1 MDRKDFNFDFDFE
14 KEYGFDP
21 KTLEGPE
28 YDGELS
34 IDQLGF
40 DLNDPIFDEEPLSI
54 TTETSDPA
62 PEVDIPDAGFPT
74 DIPQISGEAFP
85 SDEFD
90 LDGFS
95 LESLELSDDDTDDM
109 ILDDMDLDNFDLIHL
124 EKERPQEAYLPEE
137 EAVPQDMLIA
147 EEVSLPQDLFD
158 PQEPLDPQAPLLPLD
173 GEVSQVES
181 TEDIMPPLEIEEAP
195 QAAADENEAPRP
207 ERRRETQRE
216 KRQRI
221 RKFKEEKLPRIIAAV
236 AAGIMVFLALGAVIR
251 GFINKA
257 ANDKAQSGAEANAQS
272 AAQKL
277 DAEAQR
283 LLNEAAA
290 LAAGYDYESAIAT
303 LDSFSG
309 EMSAYPEMISNRSAY
324 NQAQSQ
330 LVAWSDPS
338 KVPNLSFHVLIADPG
353 RAFTNASLG
362 KKYNQNFVTTDE
374 FSKILQQLYD
384 NGYVLVSMEDVFT
397 ETTSESGVTTY
408 AANTIYLPSNKKPI
422 MITETLVNYLG
433 YMIDGDGDGVA
444 DKGGAGFASRLVL
457 QNGEIKAEL
466 VTSTGETIVG
476 DYDLVPILNAFIKEH
491 PDFSYRGARAILGVC
506 GHEGV
511 FGYRTNKSVINTKG
525 QAYYDEQVAG
535 AKEVVAALKAEGY
548 EIACYTYENIPY
560 ATSDATKI
568 KNDLT
573 KWSEEVKPILGD
585 VDVLIYAQTSDIN
598 DYTGSKYNVVY
609 SSGFR
614 YFINSAKSPWVEIST
629 NHVRQSRLMVTGT
642 NMAYYADMFS
652 GYFNAMAVLNSARG
666 TVPN

>member
-40 DLNDPIFDEEPLSI
+40 DLNDPIFDEEPQSVSAP
-54 TTETSDPA
+54 ESDPEVSIPEA
-62 PEVDIPDAGFPT
+62 PVSEDVPKRFDEDFSGDLPN
-74 DIPQISGEAFP
+74 ISGEAFP
-85 SDEFD
+85 SDDFE

-95 LESLELSDDDTDDM
+95 LENLELGDMDTDDL
-109 ILDDMDLDNFDLIHL
+109 ILDDMALDTLDVTHPEMELPREEYLPDAEAAPHDGFLPL
-124 EKERPQEAYLPEE
+124 ESELPQEESAED
-137 EAVPQDMLIA
+137 VML
-147 EEVSLPQDLFD
+147 
-158 PQEPLDPQAPLLPLD
+158 
-173 GEVSQVES
+173 
-181 TEDIMPPLEIEEAP
+181 PLEIEEDSQDDA
-195 QAAADENEAPRP
+195 QAAAEPRP
-207 ERRRETQRE
+207 ERRRETRRE

-221 RKFKEEKLPRIIAAV
+221 RRFKEEKLPKIIAAV
-236 AAGIMVFLALGAVIR
+236 AAGIMVFLALGAIIR
-251 GFINKA
+251 GFVNKA
-257 ANDKAQSGAEANAQS
+257 ANDKAQAGAEASSQS
-272 AAQKL
+272 AAQQQ

-283 LLNEAAA
+283 LLAEAAS
-290 LAAGYDYESAIAT
+290 LAAGYDYEAAIAT

-309 EMSAYPEMISNRSAY
+309 EMSAYPQMIADRSSY
-324 NQAQSQ
+324 NQSLSQ

-338 KVPNLSFHVLIADPG
+338 KIPNLSFHVLIADPG

-362 KKYNQNFVTTDE
+362 KKYNQNFVTIDE

-384 NGYVLVSMEDVFT
+384 NGYVLVSMEDVFV
-397 ETTSESGVTTY
+397 ESTSQSGVTTY
-408 AANTIYLPSNKKPI
+408 APNTIYLPSDKKPI
-422 MITETLVNYLG
+422 MITETLVNYLA
-433 YMIDGDGDGVA
+433 YMIDSDNDGAA

-476 DYDLVPILNAFIKEH
+476 DYDLVPILNSFIQEH
-491 PDFSYRGARAILGVC
+491 PDFSYRGARAMLGIC

-511 FGYRTNKSVINTKG
+511 FGYRTNKGVINTKG

-560 ATSDATKI
+560 GSSDATKI

-573 KWSEEVKPILGD
+573 KWSEEVKPIVGE
-585 VDVLIYAQTSDIN
+585 VDILIYAQTSDIS

-614 YFINSAKSPWVEIST
+614 YFINNASSPWAEITT
-629 NHVRQSRLMVTGT
+629 NYVRQSRLMVTGT
-642 NMAYYADMFS
+642 NMAYYSDMFS

>member
-1 MDRKDFNFDFDFE
+1 MDRKDFDFDFDFE

-40 DLNDPIFDEEPLSI
+40 DLNDPIFDEEPLSAGSEASVHDVPVSVVEDAI
-54 TTETSDPA
+54 PSDDFSG
-62 PEVDIPDAGFPT
+62 DIPE
-74 DIPQISGEAFP
+74 ISGEAFP
-85 SDEFD
+85 ADDFELED
-90 LDGFS
+90 FS
-95 LESLELSDDDTDDM
+95 LENLELNDDDADDL
-109 ILDDMDLDNFDLIHL
+109 ILDDMNLDTADLIHL
-124 EKERPQEAYLPEE
+124 EVEPSQEEYLPQEETA
-137 EAVPQDMLIA
+137 AQDMF
-147 EEVSLPQDLFD
+147 P
-158 PQEPLDPQAPLLPLD
+158 PLD
-173 GEVSQVES
+173 GALPQAETPE
-181 TEDIMPPLEIEEAP
+181 EAMPPLEIDEEPEVPSEEAAVP
-195 QAAADENEAPRP
+195 HP
-207 ERRRETQRE
+207 ERRRETRRE

-221 RKFKEEKLPRIIAAV
+221 RKFKEEKLPKLIAAV
-236 AAGIMVFLALGAVIR
+236 AAGIMVFLALGAMIR
-251 GFINKA
+251 GFIDKA
-257 ANDKAQSGAEANAQS
+257 ANDKAQAGAQESAQS
-272 AAQKL
+272 AAQQQ
-277 DAEAQR
+277 DIEAQR
-283 LLNEAAA
+283 LLAEAAA
-290 LAAGYDYESAIAT
+290 LAAGYDYEAAIAT

-309 EMSAYPEMISNRSAY
+309 EMSAYPEMISNRSSY
-324 NQAQSQ
+324 NQSLSQ

-338 KVPNLSFHVLIADPG
+338 KVANLSFHVLIADPG

-362 KKYNQNFVTTDE
+362 KKYNQNFVTIDE

-384 NGYVLVSMEDVFT
+384 NGYVLVSMEDVFA

-408 AANTIYLPSNKKPI
+408 TANTIYLPSDKKPI
-422 MITETLVNYLG
+422 MITETLVNYLA

-457 QNGEIKAEL
+457 QNGEIKAEM
-466 VTSTGETIVG
+466 VNSSGETIVG
-476 DYDLVPILNAFIKEH
+476 DFDLVPILNAFIKEH
-491 PDFSYRGARAILGVC
+491 PDFSYRGARAMLGVC

-535 AKEVVAALKAEGY
+535 AKEIVAALKADGY
-548 EIACYTYENIPY
+548 EIACYSYENIPY
-560 ATSDATKI
+560 GSSDATKI

-585 VDVLIYAQTSDIN
+585 VDTLIYAQTSDIE

-614 YFINSAKSPWVEIST
+614 YFINHASNPWAEIST

-642 NMAYYADMFS
+642 NMAYYANMFS
-652 GYFNAMAVLNSARG
+652 SYFNAMAVLNSARG
-666 TVPN
+666 TVPT

>member
-34 IDQLGF
+34 IDQLDF
-40 DLNDPIFDEEPLSI
+40 DLNDPIFDEEPQSV
-54 TTETSDPA
+54 SA
-62 PEVDIPDAGFPT
+62 PESAPEASIPELPVSEDVPKRFDEDFSEDVPNS
-74 DIPQISGEAFP
+74 PGEAFP
-85 SDEFD
+85 SDDFE

-95 LESLELSDDDTDDM
+95 LENLELGDMDTDNL
-109 ILDDMDLDNFDLIHL
+109 ILDDMALDTLDVTHPEMEL
-124 EKERPQEAYLPEE
+124 PQEEYLPDA
-137 EAVPQDMLIA
+137 EAA
-147 EEVSLPQDLFD
+147 
-158 PQEPLDPQAPLLPLD
+158 PLD
-173 GEVSQVES
+173 GFLPLENTLPQEES
-181 TEDIMPPLEIEEAP
+181 AEDAMPPLEIEEDSQDDT
-195 QAAADENEAPRP
+195 QAAAEPRP
-207 ERRRETQRE
+207 ERRRETRRE

-221 RKFKEEKLPRIIAAV
+221 RKFKEEKLPKIIAAV
-236 AAGIMVFLALGAVIR
+236 AAGIMVFLALGATIR
-251 GFINKA
+251 GFVNKA
-257 ANDKAQSGAEANAQS
+257 SNNKAQVGAEASSQS
-272 AAQKL
+272 AAQQQ

-283 LLNEAAA
+283 LLAEAASQ
-290 LAAGYDYESAIAT
+290 AAGYDYEAAIAT

-309 EMSAYPEMISNRSAY
+309 EMSAYPQMVSDRSSY
-324 NQAQSQ
+324 NQSLSQ

-338 KVPNLSFHVLIADPG
+338 KIPNLSFHVLIADPG

-362 KKYNQNFVTTDE
+362 KKYNQNFVTIDE

-384 NGYVLVSMEDVFT
+384 NGYVLVSMEDVFV
-397 ETTSESGVTTY
+397 ESTSQSGVTTY
-408 AANTIYLPSNKKPI
+408 APNTIYLPSDKKPI
-422 MITETLVNYLG
+422 MITETLVNYLA
-433 YMIDGDGDGVA
+433 YMIDSDNDGEA

-476 DYDLVPILNAFIKEH
+476 DYDLVPILNSFIKEH
-491 PDFSYRGARAILGVC
+491 PDFSYRGARAMLGIC

-535 AKEVVAALKAEGY
+535 AKEVVAALKSEGY

-560 ATSDATKI
+560 GSSDATKI

-573 KWSEEVKPILGD
+573 KWSEEVKPIVGE
-585 VDVLIYAQTSDIN
+585 VDILIYAQTSDIS

-614 YFINSAKSPWVEIST
+614 YFINNASSPWAEITT
-629 NHVRQSRLMVTGT
+629 NYVRQSRLMVTGT
-642 NMAYYADMFS
+642 NMAYYSDMFS